1 MESLV
6 RHLLF
11 IEKWRFQT
19 MFNLTLEQIN
29 ESNAI
34 HTTTEI
40 HQQPAVWQE
49 LVTDLFE
56 QQESYKTFLD
66 SIYIKHPT
74 VRVILTGA
82 GTSAFVGD
90 TLVPELARQNQQ
102 NIQFES
108 IPTTDIVSNPTAYLF
123 KDTPTILV
131 SFARSGNSPE
141 SVATVT
147 LGQEIVTD
155 FYQVVITCNKDGQLA
170 KNIQGDDKSITLL
183 MPEKANDQS
192 LAMTSSFTSM
202 TIAAYMLFTENV
214 FTKDVA
220 HQIIDSAEQL
230 MGKIGA
236 PIDEVL
242 EFDFERIVYLGSGLL
257 AQLSH
262 EAALKMLELS
272 GGQVVAIHESSLGF
286 RHGPKSI
293 LTDKSAV
300 VLFMSQDPYTRKYDL
315 DILRELAA
323 VQSGMKIIVLTE
335 TNDEEVE
342 KLADWVISV
351 NAGTEPISNDF
362 HLALLYVVFAQALA
376 LKKSIQLGITPDNPS
391 PDGAISRVVKGVTIY
406 DYKE

>member
-1 MESLV
+1 
-6 RHLLF
+6 
-11 IEKWRFQT
+11 
-19 MFNLTLEQIN
+19 MFNLTVEQMN
-29 ESNAI
+29 EKSAV
-34 HTTTEI
+34 HTTREI

-49 LVTDLFE
+49 LLTDFFE
-56 QQESYKTFLD
+56 QQETFKRFLE
-66 SIYIKHPT
+66 SIYEKHDH

-102 NIQFES
+102 NVQFES
-108 IPTTDIVSNPTAYLF
+108 IPTTDIVSNPTEYLF
-123 KDTPTILV
+123 KESATILV

-141 SVATVT
+141 SVATVS
-147 LGQEIVTD
+147 LGQKIVDD

-170 KNIQGDDKSITLL
+170 KNIQGDANSMTML

-202 TIAAYMLFTENV
+202 IIAAYALFTQDV
-214 FTKDVA
+214 FTKELAEQQVVA
-220 HQIIDSAEQL
+220 SAEQL
-230 MGKIGA
+230 IEKLGDT
-236 PIDEVL
+236 IDEIL
-242 EFDFERIVYLGSGLL
+242 GFDFERIVYLGSGLL

-293 LTDKSAV
+293 LNDKSAV
-300 VLFMSQDPYTRKYDL
+300 VLFVSQDPYTRKYDI
-315 DILRELAA
+315 DILRELAGA
-323 VQSGMKIIVLTE
+323 KSGMKIIALTE
-335 TNDEEVE
+335 TKDAEVE
-342 KLADWVISV
+342 GLADWVVSV
-351 NAGTEPISNDF
+351 NAGTESLSNDF
-362 HLALLYVVFAQALA
+362 QLALLYVIFAQALA

-406 DYKE
+406 DYQK

>member
-1 MESLV
+1 
-6 RHLLF
+6 
-11 IEKWRFQT
+11 
-19 MFNLTLEQIN
+19 MFNLTSEQIID
-29 ESNAI
+29 SNAV
-34 HTTTEI
+34 HTTREI

-49 LVTDLFE
+49 LVTGLLE
-56 QQESYKTFLD
+56 QQEKFNGFLN
-66 SIYIKHPT
+66 SIYKKHDT

-102 NIQFES
+102 NIQFAS
-108 IPTTDIVSNPTAYLF
+108 IPTTDIVSNPTEYLF

-202 TIAAYMLFTENV
+202 IIAAYVLFTEDV
-214 FTKDVA
+214 FTNDVA
-220 HQIIDSAEQL
+220 TKVIASAEKL
-230 MGKIGA
+230 IEKLGNVV
-236 PIDEVL
+236 DEVV
-242 EFDFERIVYLGSGLL
+242 EFDFERIAYLGSGLL

-262 EAALKMLELS
+262 EASLKMLELS

-293 LTDKSAV
+293 LNDKSAV
-300 VLFMSQDPYTRKYDL
+300 VLFMSQNPYTRKYDL

-323 VQSGMKIIVLTE
+323 AKTGMKIVALTE
-335 TNDEEVE
+335 INDEEVE

-351 NAGTEPISNDF
+351 NTGTESLSSDF
-362 HLALLYVVFAQALA
+362 HLALLYIIFAQTLA

-406 DYKE
+406 DYKK

>member
-1 MESLV
+1 
-6 RHLLF
+6 
-11 IEKWRFQT
+11 

>member
-1 MESLV
+1 
-6 RHLLF
+6 
-11 IEKWRFQT
+11 
-19 MFNLTLEQIN
+19 MFNLTSDQIN
-29 ESNAI
+29 ENNAV
-34 HTTTEI
+34 HTTREI

-49 LVTDLFE
+49 LVTGLLE
-56 QQESYKTFLD
+56 QQETFKGFLT
-66 SIYIKHPT
+66 SIYKEHDT

-90 TLVPELARQNQQ
+90 TLVPELARRNQQ
-102 NIQFES
+102 NVQFES
-108 IPTTDIVSNPTAYLF
+108 IPTTDIVSNPTEYLF
-123 KDTPTILV
+123 KDTPTIFV

-202 TIAAYMLFTENV
+202 AIAAYVLFTKDV
-214 FTKDVA
+214 FTKDVVT
-220 HQIIDSAEQL
+220 QVITSAEQL
-230 MGKIGA
+230 IERLGNTV
-236 PIDEVL
+236 DEIL
-242 EFDFERIVYLGSGLL
+242 KFDFERIAYLGSGLL

-293 LTDKSAV
+293 LNDKSAV

-323 VQSGMKIIVLTE
+323 AKSGMKIVALTE
-335 TNDEEVE
+335 TKDKEIE
-342 KLADWVISV
+342 KLADWVITV
-351 NAGTEPISNDF
+351 NNGPETLSSDF
-362 HLALLYVVFAQALA
+362 HLALLYIIFAQALA

-406 DYKE
+406 DYKN

>member
-1 MESLV
+1 
-6 RHLLF
+6 
-11 IEKWRFQT
+11 
-19 MFNLTLEQIN
+19 MFNLTSDQIKK
-29 ESNAI
+29 SNAV
-34 HTTTEI
+34 HTSREI
-40 HQQPAVWQE
+40 HQQPVVWKE
-49 LVTDLFE
+49 LVTDLLE
-56 QQESYKTFLD
+56 QQETFKGFLT
-66 SIYIKHPT
+66 SIYKKHDT

-102 NIQFES
+102 NVQFES
-108 IPTTDIVSNPTAYLF
+108 IPTTDIVSNPTEYLF
-123 KDTPTILV
+123 KEIPTILV

-202 TIAAYMLFTENV
+202 TIAAYVLFTEDV
-214 FTKDVA
+214 FTKEVA
-220 HQIIDSAEQL
+220 TQVITSAEQL
-230 MGKIGA
+230 IERLGNTV
-236 PIDEVL
+236 DEVL
-242 EFDFERIVYLGSGLL
+242 GFDFERIAYLGSGLL

-293 LTDKSAV
+293 LNDKSAV

-323 VQSGMKIIVLTE
+323 AKSGMKIVALTE
-335 TNDEEVE
+335 TKDEEVE

-351 NAGTEPISNDF
+351 NTGTESLSSDF
-362 HLALLYVVFAQALA
+362 HLALLYIIFAQALA

-406 DYKE
+406 DYKK

>member
-1 MESLV
+1 
-6 RHLLF
+6 
-11 IEKWRFQT
+11 
-19 MFNLTLEQIN
+19 MFNLTSDQIN
-29 ESNAI
+29 ENNAV
-34 HTTTEI
+34 HTTREI
-40 HQQPAVWQE
+40 HQQPVVWQE
-49 LVTDLFE
+49 LVTGLLE
-56 QQESYKTFLD
+56 QQEVFKGFLT
-66 SIYIKHPT
+66 SIYKKHDA

-102 NIQFES
+102 NVQFES
-108 IPTTDIVSNPTAYLF
+108 IPTTDIVSNPTEYLF

-202 TIAAYMLFTENV
+202 AIAAYVLFTENV
-214 FTKDVA
+214 FTKDVST
-220 HQIIDSAEQL
+220 QVITSAEQL
-230 MGKIGA
+230 IEILGNTV
-236 PIDEVL
+236 DEVL
-242 EFDFERIVYLGSGLL
+242 GFDFERIAYLGSGLL

-293 LTDKSAV
+293 LNDKSAV

-323 VQSGMKIIVLTE
+323 AKTGMKIVALTE
-335 TNDEEVE
+335 TKDEEVE

-351 NAGTEPISNDF
+351 NTGTKSLSSDF
-362 HLALLYVVFAQALA
+362 HLALLYIIFAQALA

-406 DYKE
+406 DYKK